1 MPVAK
6 ANLAMTNKSKHAN
19 SQQQHSK
26 KATASGASGAGAATA
41 TEFVKMRREKYVW
54 IERERAHASQAAV
67 ALGVVVQRL
76 DTRLSES
83 EQSRQRQMDRT
94 HALQQEVGTLQKC
107 CEVACQEISEGYY
120 CVLN

>member
-26 KATASGASGAGAATA
+26 KATVSGATGAAATA

-54 IERERAHASQAAV
+54 MERERAYASQAAI

-83 EQSRQRQMDRT
+83 DQSHQRQMDRT
-94 HALQQEVGTLQKC
+94 RALQQEVGTLQNC
-107 CEVACQEISEGYY
+107 CEVACQEISEGSY